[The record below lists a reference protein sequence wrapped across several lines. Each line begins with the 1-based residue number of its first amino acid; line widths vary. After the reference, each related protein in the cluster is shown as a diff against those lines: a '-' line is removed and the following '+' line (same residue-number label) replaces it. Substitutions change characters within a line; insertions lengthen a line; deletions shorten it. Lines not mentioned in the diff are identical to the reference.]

1 MGFSLYGVCISMLSE
16 GVAYD
21 TVAEYDGMINSCTKW
36 PMQCMLQTNA
46 RSKKGNIVYATS
58 YPCGMAPF
66 CCPHV
71 SAATGADGERKRKLC
86 ENSAKASIKA
96 APEKD
101 KTHCLWLKACGA
113 LKPVLHRNQMGRAAQ
128 NHWKRADKKEQQ
140 IRNHS
145 KKRAEYSQ

>member
-1 MGFSLYGVCISMLSE
+1 MQEVKR
-16 GVAYD
+16 
-21 TVAEYDGMINSCTKW
+21 EY
-36 PMQCMLQTNA
+36 
-46 RSKKGNIVYATS
+46 IVYATS

-101 KTHCLWLKACGA
+101 KTHCLWLKACGGA
-113 LKPVLHRNQMGRAAQ
+113 EIGSASQPNGACGAEPLEASRQ
-128 NHWKRADKKEQQ
+128 KRATNKKSQQ
-140 IRNHS
+140 
-145 KKRAEYSQ
+145 KKSRIFAVNTPTNARIDSTECRKFDEIFVHNCQCYLKSMW